1 MTFHTIATEEDH
13 KVALARIDA
22 LMDAAAGT
30 PEADELS
37 VLADLVETYEAK
49 NFPIEPP
56 TQAEAILFR
65 MEQEAKP

>member
-1 MTFHTIATEEDH
+1 MTFHTIATEDDH

-22 LMDAAAGT
+22 LMGAAAGT

-37 VLADLVETYEAK
+37 VLADLVEAYEAK
-49 NFPIEPP
+49 HYPIELP
-56 TQAEAILFR
+56 TPVEAILFR